1 MTMETTMA
9 IEREVTHTGGYAPE
23 SPTEGKTYLISGKT
37 VGWTMVAAMVI
48 GAVLAI
54 ILGWLPGTLVP
65 DTKPFDPTSK
75 SVETIY
81 HDTGGVID
89 GYIERYGKIADM
101 GGQVRVAGMC
111 VSACTYV
118 LGLVPAK
125 DVCATPA
132 ALFGFH
138 GTYSASTNE
147 FDPVFTQFMHK
158 RIYPQRVLDA
168 LLSKGFDGTT
178 DVDEGKYPYDVI
190 WLNRDEVGVQPC
202 P

>member
-1 MTMETTMA
+1 MMMETIMTDHPVA
-9 IEREVTHTGGYAPE
+9 QE
-23 SPTEGKTYLISGKT
+23 SPTEGRTYLISGKT

-81 HDTGGVID
+81 HDTGGIID
-89 GYIERYGKIADM
+89 GYIERYGKIADE

-138 GTYSASTNE
+138 GTYSDGE
-147 FDPVFTQFMHK
+147 FDPVFTKFMHE
-158 RIYPQRVLDA
+158 RVYPKRVLDA